1 MTKGLWVWP
10 QDERGQRRT
19 LRAMSA
25 SAHLMAAMN
34 AMAKSKD
41 GLSNAEFDD
50 LLKDN
55 SNWLTR
61 EVVNQLMS
69 LGFVEYTVQP
79 FGDAG
84 RYTLTELGRNAFQA
98 IIGPQTP
105 ARQSQPA
112 RPAVAL
118 KPQ

>member
-50 LLKDN
+50 LLKDT

-69 LGFVEYTVQP
+69 LGFVEYNVHF
-79 FGDAG
+79 FGEAG
-84 RYTLTELGRNAFQA
+84 KYELTDLGKTATSRIQL
-98 IIGPQTP
+98 
-105 ARQSQPA
+105 SS
-112 RPAVAL
+112 
-118 KPQ
+118 